1 MCYAKCR
8 KSANFARKLLRLV
21 SGRFSASSGN
31 INMHKR
37 YYGNEYLYVIL
48 WNIRFY
54 HFTSHKGGKTDS
66 ADRFREYGA
75 NPVCMQNLASPVE
88 PISTHAGN
96 KALTKLDL
104 PTRETQDFASLL
116 FITCIMILSFLLFIA
131 MAPALYVCKILRLPS
146 NTWQYPHRHFIIPS
160 FCLIFV

>member
-1 MCYAKCR
+1 MYYTKCR
-8 KSANFARKLLRLV
+8 KSAYFARKLLRLV

-37 YYGNEYLYVIL
+37 HHGNEYLYVIL
-48 WNIRFY
+48 WNIRFQ
-54 HFTSHKGGKTDS
+54 HFASRKGGKTDS
-66 ADRFREYGA
+66 AYLFMEHGA
-75 NPVCMQNLASPVE
+75 SPVETQNLASPVGS
-88 PISTHAGN
+88 IATHAGN

-104 PTRETQDFASLL
+104 PTCETQDFASLL
-116 FITCIMILSFLLFIA
+116 LVACVMILSFLLCIA
-131 MAPALYVCKILRLPS
+131 MAQALYVCKNLRLPS